1 MIPPAVRKRRIDSS
15 TQSFAVL
22 SPKLFFRSQFVTHE
36 QITLGYSKYFYGQ
49 NPPTPSAPIL
59 PYGFGA
65 PGITGRP
72 DENVFRIQASIW
84 W

>member
-1 MIPPAVRKRRIDSS
+1 MPSSKDS
-15 TQSFAVL
+15 TQSFSVL
-22 SPKLFFRSQFVTHE
+22 SPKLFFRSAYVTHE
-36 QITLGYSKYFYGQ
+36 QITLVYSKYFYGQ
-49 NPPTPSAPIL
+49 NPPVPSAPIL

-72 DENVFRIQASIW
+72 DENVFKIQASIW